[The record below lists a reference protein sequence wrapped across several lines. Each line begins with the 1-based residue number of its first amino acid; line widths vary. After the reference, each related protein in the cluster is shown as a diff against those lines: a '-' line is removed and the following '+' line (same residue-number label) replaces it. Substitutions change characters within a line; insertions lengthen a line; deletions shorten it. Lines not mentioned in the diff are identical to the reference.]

1 MSAGTSMRSSPTT
14 VALVLLLVVG
24 LLPLA
29 SAFGQDLEPRRW
41 TLLPAGTDVFG
52 AGFIVTDGD
61 LFFDPVLLVE
71 DAEVDVDTVGLSY
84 VRSFSL
90 GGKMVR
96 FDALLPWQH
105 ARWEGL
111 LDGVPTRVTRKGFAD
126 PLLRLS
132 VNLMDAPSTDRGGAE
147 ETAVARSGNTVVG
160 AAIAMTVPVGEYKK
174 DKLLNLGQNRFI
186 IRPQI
191 GVVHTRGSWSY
202 ELTGSTFFFTDNDEF
217 WNGNRREQEPLYAV
231 QTHVIRTF
239 GRGRWASLS
248 AGYGWGGESTVND
261 DRKDDD
267 ARLFLSALTVG
278 FPISRSQGL
287 RFAYIRG
294 RTNAD
299 TGADTDSLA
308 IAWSVRY

>member
-1 MSAGTSMRSSPTT
+1 MNAGTSMRSGPTT
-14 VALVLLLVVG
+14 VFAVLLFVIG
-24 LLPLA
+24 LLPPG
-29 SAFGQDLEPRRW
+29 SALGQDLEPRRW
-41 TLLPAGTDVFG
+41 TLLPAGTDVLG
-52 AGFIVTDGD
+52 AGYIATDGD
-61 LFFDPVLLVE
+61 VFFDPVLLVE
-71 DAEVDVDTVGLSY
+71 DTEVDVETVGLSY

-90 GGKMVR
+90 AGKMLR
-96 FDALLPWQH
+96 FDALIPWQH

-111 LDGVPTRVTRKGFAD
+111 LDGVPTGVTRKGFAD

-132 VNLMDAPSTDRGGAE
+132 VNLLGAPSANQGGAQKP
-147 ETAVARSGNTVVG
+147 AVARSSNTVAG

-217 WNGNRREQEPLYAV
+217 WDGNRREQEPLYAV

-261 DRKDDD
+261 DRKNDD

-294 RTNAD
+294 RTHAD